1 MEYRFQS
8 DEWRGLRRRE
18 QARRCRLLAEEAE
31 DLASGAP
38 PVFAERY
45 RRIAAGWRQL
55 AEDIDRAR

>member
-8 DEWRGLRRRE
+8 DEWRGLARRE

-31 DLASGAP
+31 DLAKDAP

-45 RRIAAGWRQL
+45 RHIAAGWRQL
-55 AEDIDRAR
+55 AVDIERSR